1 MRRVLRA
8 VSTVLIAAGVLLI
21 LDAGATV
28 AWQEPLSAVY
38 AKITQD
44 RLASELDRISVADL
58 SAAQR
63 DALRTL
69 HTEQRRMAFLAR
81 ALRRDAQEGDPIGRI
96 RIKRIGV
103 SYVVVEGTDPSS
115 LRKGPGHY
123 AQTPL
128 PGLGGTAAIAGH
140 RTTYAAP
147 FRKLDELRHGDRIT
161 VEMPYGTFSYAVQR
175 TKIVSPQALWVIRRQ
190 AYDRLVL
197 TACHPLYSAAHR
209 IVVFAR
215 LVGSTPRGAA
225 VVDGGV

>member
-1 MRRVLRA
+1 MRGLLRA

-28 AWQEPLSAVY
+28 AWQEPVSAVY

-44 RLASELDRISVADL
+44 RLARELDHISVADL
-58 SAAQR
+58 SAVQR
-63 DALRTL
+63 NALQTL
-69 HTEQRRMAFLAR
+69 RTEQRRMAFLAR
-81 ALRRDAQEGDPIGRI
+81 ALRRDVQEGDAIGRI

-103 SYVVVEGTDPSS
+103 DFVVVEGTDPAS

-123 AQTPL
+123 TQTPL

-147 FRKLDELRHGDRIT
+147 FRRLDELRRDDRIT
-161 VEMPYGTFSYAVQR
+161 VQMPYGTFTYAVQR
-175 TKIVSPQALWVIRRQ
+175 AKIVSPKALWVIQRQ

-197 TACHPLYSAAHR
+197 TACHPLYSAAQR

-215 LVGSTPRGAA
+215 LLGSTPRGAA
-225 VVDGGV
+225 VLGGGA

>member
-1 MRRVLRA
+1 MRGLLRA

-28 AWQEPLSAVY
+28 AWQEPVSAVY

-44 RLASELDRISVADL
+44 RLASELDHISVSDL
-58 SAAQR
+58 SAVQR
-63 DALRTL
+63 NALQTL
-69 HTEQRRMAFLAR
+69 RTEQRRMAFLAR
-81 ALRRDAQEGDPIGRI
+81 ALRRDAQEGDAIGRI

-103 SYVVVEGTDPSS
+103 DFVVVEGTDPAT

-123 AQTPL
+123 TQTPL
-128 PGLGGTAAIAGH
+128 PGLGGTVAIAGH

-147 FRKLDELRHGDRIT
+147 FRRLDGLRRDDRIT
-161 VEMPYGTFSYAVQR
+161 VQMPYGTFTYAVQR
-175 TKIVSPQALWVIRRQ
+175 TKIVSPKALWVIQRQ

-197 TACHPLYSAAHR
+197 TACHPLYSAAQR

-215 LVGSTPRGAA
+215 LLGSTPRGAA
-225 VVDGGV
+225 VLGGGA